1 MNPQVFSR
9 AIFTDNMA
17 YPCLLIDKK
26 SMSFD
31 DIRMVKVLKNPKL
44 LFEAEN
50 DIEVLNFDDFN
61 CIEMLRVFL

>member
-1 MNPQVFSR
+1 
-9 AIFTDNMA
+9 MA